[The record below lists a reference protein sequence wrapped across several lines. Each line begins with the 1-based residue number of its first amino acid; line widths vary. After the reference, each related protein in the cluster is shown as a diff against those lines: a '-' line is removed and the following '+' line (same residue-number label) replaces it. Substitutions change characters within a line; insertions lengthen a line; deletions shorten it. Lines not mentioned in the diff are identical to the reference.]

1 MNPRRRRA
9 SFERTTVYPARRPAR
24 DSRLCGATAHVSTGS
39 IEGCD
44 AARAPVLTALR
55 PFVRERVCARGARGS
70 VPHRHPRAGRASGSA
85 NCERNRPGPG
95 FPRAARAR
103 EHGRIRSRIVRTEI
117 CNSGPERGDRHR
129 HRDCG
134 LGTIGSSVESSV
146 IVVAILSRAG
156 VHRTRHAESHNRAKR
171 ARLTGHRVPP
181 GAGSD
186 RSQPTRRHRPY
197 MYDTPTLDRSSGSS
211 PIISFRRASHIY
223 YDQ

>member
-1 MNPRRRRA
+1 M
-9 SFERTTVYPARRPAR
+9 ARRPT
-24 DSRLCGATAHVSTGS
+24 SRRTTGS

-95 FPRAARAR
+95 SRGPRALANTVVSDPGSCERKFVIPARNA
-103 EHGRIRSRIVRTEI
+103 GTAT
-117 CNSGPERGDRHR
+117 DTATA
-129 HRDCG
+129 CG
-134 LGTIGSSVESSV
+134 LGTIGSSV

-171 ARLTGHRVPP
+171 ARLTGHRVP
-181 GAGSD
+181 A
-186 RSQPTRRHRPY
+186 
-197 MYDTPTLDRSSGSS
+197 SSGRGFRPFSADTQTS
-211 PIISFRRASHIY
+211 TIRHTHTRPVIRIISDHLVQASIAHIL
-223 YDQ
+223 

>member
-1 MNPRRRRA
+1 M
-9 SFERTTVYPARRPAR
+9 ARRPT
-24 DSRLCGATAHVSTGS
+24 SRRTTGS

-95 FPRAARAR
+95 SRGPRALANTVVSDPGSCERKFVIPARNA
-103 EHGRIRSRIVRTEI
+103 GTAT
-117 CNSGPERGDRHR
+117 DTATA
-129 HRDCG
+129 CG
-134 LGTIGSSVESSV
+134 LGTIGSSV

-197 MYDTPTLDRSSGSS
+197 DTPTLDRSSGSS

>member
-1 MNPRRRRA
+1 MWRRGDGPRLDGFHRRLRRTSPGFDRASPVRAGAGVRARRA
-9 SFERTTVYPARRPAR
+9 RERTAPAP
-24 DSRLCGATAHVSTGS
+24 
-39 IEGCD
+39 
-44 AARAPVLTALR
+44 
-55 PFVRERVCARGARGS
+55 ARGARFGIRELRTKS
-70 VPHRHPRAGRASGSA
+70 SRSRL
-85 NCERNRPGPG
+85 
-95 FPRAARAR
+95 PRAARAR

-117 CNSGPERGDRHR
+117 CNSRARNADRHR

-134 LGTIGSSVESSV
+134 LGTIGSSV

-197 MYDTPTLDRSSGSS
+197 DTPTLDRSSGSS

>member
-1 MNPRRRRA
+1 M
-9 SFERTTVYPARRPAR
+9 
-24 DSRLCGATAHVSTGS
+24 DSRLCGDVATAHVSTGS

-44 AARAPVLTALR
+44 ARAPVLTALR
-55 PFVRERVCARGARGS
+55 PFVRERVCARGRRGS

-95 FPRAARAR
+95 SRGPRALANKSYPIPDCERKF
-103 EHGRIRSRIVRTEI
+103 
-117 CNSGPERGDRHR
+117 CNSPGTRRTTDTATG
-129 HRDCG
+129 G
-134 LGTIGSSVESSV
+134 LVGTIGSSV

>member
-1 MNPRRRRA
+1 MTRDC
-9 SFERTTVYPARRPAR
+9 VARRPT
-24 DSRLCGATAHVSTGS
+24 SRRTTGS

-95 FPRAARAR
+95 SRGPRALANTVVSDPGSCERKFVIPARNA
-103 EHGRIRSRIVRTEI
+103 GTAT
-117 CNSGPERGDRHR
+117 DTATA
-129 HRDCG
+129 CG
-134 LGTIGSSVESSV
+134 LGTIGSSV

-197 MYDTPTLDRSSGSS
+197 DTPTLDRSSGSS

>member
-1 MNPRRRRA
+1 M
-9 SFERTTVYPARRPAR
+9 
-24 DSRLCGATAHVSTGS
+24 DSRLCGDVATAHVSTGS

-44 AARAPVLTALR
+44 ARAPVLTALR

-95 FPRAARAR
+95 SRGPRALANTVVSDP
-103 EHGRIRSRIVRTEI
+103 GSCLVRTEI
-117 CNSGPERGDRHR
+117 CNSRARNADRHR

-134 LGTIGSSVESSV
+134 LGTIGSSV

-197 MYDTPTLDRSSGSS
+197 DTPTLDRSSGSS

>member
-1 MNPRRRRA
+1 M
-9 SFERTTVYPARRPAR
+9 ARRPT
-24 DSRLCGATAHVSTGS
+24 SRRTTGS

-95 FPRAARAR
+95 SRGPRALANKSYPTPDCVRKFV
-103 EHGRIRSRIVRTEI
+103 IRLE
-117 CNSGPERGDRHR
+117 DHR

-134 LGTIGSSVESSV
+134 LGTIGSSV

-171 ARLTGHRVPP
+171 ARLTGHRVP
-181 GAGSD
+181 A
-186 RSQPTRRHRPY
+186 
-197 MYDTPTLDRSSGSS
+197 SSGRGFRPFSADTQTS
-211 PIISFRRASHIY
+211 TIRHTHTRPVIRIISDHLVQASIAHIL
-223 YDQ
+223 